1 MSNVTSPKESNR
13 NTVEV
18 TSSSTGANGK
28 EKKDSR
34 LEWTDQIES
43 LLSGW
48 ADTAAVYKWL
58 HDKSHRKYKAKNKW
72 LAVPTSI
79 LSIVTGSLSIGLQG
93 YVPAEYMSI
102 GQGALGGLGIFIG
115 ILQGLQTQFGWA
127 QRSERHASSCL
138 GWGKLHRNIS
148 IELAVEKEYRKD
160 CDSFVKVCRM
170 EYDRLTEQSPAI
182 PSDVLNLF
190 KDTFK
195 NKEVNQDKG
204 ENSDYEDEEDQLVLP
219 DICDSIKHTKVYKA
233 GITNPDS
240 IVKNVYDV
248 GKTGGEDK
256 EGKKIVTN
264 TIMGKIKQLE
274 EKLSPINKLKEE
286 ELKNRYYRAE
296 STIKSH
302 LDEVDN
308 LPRKSISH
316 HYQPHQPNYVPVFPM
331 KQPPPISSDRKK
343 AVVNEFQGIHQIINQ
358 AHKTVQLGLQ
368 PKVHH
373 PPPINLGYE
382 RPNVKNLINKFNPNH
397 KVEIVVDNPLL
408 KDELKEE
415 VKNEKVEEKVEEKKE
430 ENTTPVQEIRP
441 IPQVEIPRLNLDNVV
456 EEEMKRQNGGNLI
469 VSAKK
474 SSKRSPVKIVF
485 SDDED
490 AED

>member
-1 MSNVTSPKESNR
+1 MSNATSPKESNR

-18 TSSSTGANGK
+18 SSSSTGANGK
-28 EKKDSR
+28 EVKKKDSR

-195 NKEVNQDKG
+195 NKEDTREKG
-204 ENSDYEDEEDQLVLP
+204 EKSDYEDEEDQLVLP

-240 IVKNVYDV
+240 IVRNVYDV
-248 GKTGGEDK
+248 GKRDDEDK
-256 EGKKIVTN
+256 DKEDTENFVNN
-264 TIMGKIKQLE
+264 TLMKRIKALD
-274 EKLSPINKLKEE
+274 EKLSPINKLKADEIN
-286 ELKNRYYRAE
+286 NRYYRAE

-302 LDEVDN
+302 LDDIDHN

-316 HYQPHQPNYVPVFPM
+316 HYQPHNFPM
-331 KQPPPISSDRKK
+331 KQPPPISSERKK
-343 AVVNEFQGIHQIINQ
+343 TVVNEFQGIHQIINQ

-368 PKVHH
+368 PKIHH
-373 PPPINLGYE
+373 PPPINLGE
-382 RPNVKNLINKFNPNH
+382 KRPNVKNLINMFNPNH
-397 KVEIVVDNPLL
+397 KDKVEIVVDNPLL
-408 KDELKEE
+408 KDE

-441 IPQVEIPRLNLDNVV
+441 IPNVEIPRLNLDNVV

-469 VSAKK
+469 ASAKK